1 MAQRKPSKGTR
12 SVQHTLRK
20 TPGSPC
26 FRCLKRSPNTRRLA
40 GRSPMVQHQPLRPR
54 TCQTRMR
61 LLSATPIALALQEN
75 KGRGQ
80 PAHGWEPWWKVNPS
94 SRWLRHLGVSRN
106 LGTLFGM
113 VSRGKAKGNHPP
125 EEVVLR
131 NTHLVFNHVFLLFS
145 FKQKEGGKRW
155 NFGFEQFQYVPKLKG
170 REGATERQF
179 PKSTRKVAAI
189 DAEFCHHKYLW
200 SWCLFV
206 EE

>member
-1 MAQRKPSKGTR
+1 MFSILYAKHRG
-12 SVQHTLRK
+12 
-20 TPGSPC
+20 

-106 LGTLFGM
+106 LGTLSGM

-125 EEVVLR
+125 EEVALR

-155 NFGFEQFQYVPKLKG
+155 N
-170 REGATERQF
+170 
-179 PKSTRKVAAI
+179 KSGPAQTSAAI
-189 DAEFCHHKYLW
+189 RSRPPRSEREPIW
-200 SWCLFV
+200 I
-206 EE
+206 